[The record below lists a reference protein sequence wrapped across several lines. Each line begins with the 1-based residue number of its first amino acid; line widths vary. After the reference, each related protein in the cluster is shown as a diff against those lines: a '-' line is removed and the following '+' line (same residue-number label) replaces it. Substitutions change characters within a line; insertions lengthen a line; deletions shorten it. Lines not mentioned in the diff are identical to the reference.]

1 MSLSRLPLC
10 VVCRSFVI
18 IRSNST
24 YSTYSHHTSVGQF
37 WAHKPA
43 QIVASLN
50 LIGCTNCATFCKCI
64 YVWFL
69 QRALWAQKL
78 ASIITPT
85 EGCADPCTIW
95 VKNLELTATYVRP
108 WTFVWD
114 DRIIWMNGGMEASW
128 LWGVLVCIIPVVW
141 WCLKRTFCAIANQQ
155 IQKGPYVWWPCW
167 SWTTYSLQHAR
178 LRPQGR
184 RV

>member
-95 VKNLELTATYVRP
+95 MKNLELTTTTA
-108 WTFVWD
+108 WNWD
-114 DRIIWMNGGMEASW
+114 
-128 LWGVLVCIIPVVW
+128 
-141 WCLKRTFCAIANQQ
+141 KRTAHVTWSNDDNKFYSRCFHHEHRDNEMNDLGVTSRRFRFKRSNTKWTQQ
-155 IQKGPYVWWPCW
+155 SDAGSYFVGIDAQHF
-167 SWTTYSLQHAR
+167 TTCI
-178 LRPQGR
+178 
-184 RV
+184 